1 MDEIETN
8 EKLFFDYH
16 IVPGKY
22 LLNGCM
28 AASGSLVKW
37 FTKDIIHQDTP
48 DVFDKLDIQAKKVP
62 PASDGLIILPYFLG
76 EKTPIFDPTA
86 RGVMFGL
93 TLSHTNGHIFRAI
106 LESVIYGFR
115 HHVEVLNEMGYRPE
129 RIMATNG
136 GAKSKFWCQIA
147 ADVLGQTVISY
158 PSHPG
163 SALGVAFLAGMSAG
177 IFHDW
182 EQIRDFLTDYRV
194 FEPNPEAVEIYNR
207 SYPLY
212 RNIYKQLKPSFE
224 AVQKLYH

>member
-1 MDEIETN
+1 M
-8 EKLFFDYH
+8 
-16 IVPGKY
+16 
-22 LLNGCM
+22 
-28 AASGSLVKW
+28 
-37 FTKDIIHQDTP
+37 
-48 DVFDKLDIQAKKVP
+48 
-62 PASDGLIILPYFLG
+62 
-76 EKTPIFDPTA
+76 
-86 RGVMFGL
+86 
-93 TLSHTNGHIFRAI
+93 
-106 LESVIYGFR
+106 
-115 HHVEVLNEMGYRPE
+115 EVLNEMGYRPE